1 MSSLTHLST
10 PEGLA
15 PGNGYS
21 HVVWGDG
28 RFVAVSG
35 QIALDA
41 EGRVVGAGDPEA
53 QARQVFAN
61 LARCL
66 EAAGGGFADVVKLTY
81 FVTDL
86 AVIPALR
93 LVRDE
98 HVDTARPPASTAVR
112 VSALV
117 NPELLMEI
125 EAFAILPATG

>member
-66 EAAGGGFADVVKLTY
+66 EAAGGGFGDVVKLTF

-86 AVIPALR
+86 AVMPALR
-93 LVRDE
+93 RVRDE
-98 HVDTARPPASTAVR
+98 HLDTARLPACTAVQ
-112 VSALV
+112 VTALM